1 MATFEYKAITNAGKT
16 ISGTIDGNSK
26 DSATEALSAQGI
38 KVIQI
43 ELSKDKAKHLG
54 KVKLVDLVLFTRQ
67 LSTMV
72 SAGVPLMR
80 SLTTLQTQAENPTMK
95 LVIADLVKEV
105 ESGAQLADALEKH
118 PEVFTPI
125 YINMVRAGEA
135 AGIVDDILKRLAT
148 QVESS
153 QTLRKKIKGAMTYPT
168 VVFCIMII
176 AFFGIM
182 IFIIP
187 KIGEILKGIGG
198 PDAELPALT
207 AALLGISDFLIKFW
221 PVIIGAA
228 VGAGFMLRK
237 FLKTEAGKRKRDE
250 IILKLPIVGLLTTK
264 STVASFTRTFS
275 ALVGAGVSVV
285 EALRITGR
293 SLGNKLYEEDLE
305 KAALQVINGKQMSEA
320 IGESKLFPPI
330 VSQMLAVGEETGQT
344 DVVLVKVAEFYEE
357 EVNTMVDSM
366 SSLIEPLIMV
376 VIGGGVAVIAAAV
389 MGPIASISNSVGMVL
404 TSLIF

>member
-43 ELSKDKAKHLG
+43 ELSKGKAKHLG
-54 KVKLVDLVLFTRQ
+54 KAKLVDLVLFTRQ

>member
-1 MATFEYKAITNAGKT
+1 MATFEYKAITNA
-16 ISGTIDGNSK
+16 K

-43 ELSKDKAKHLG
+43 ELSKGKAKHLG

>member
-43 ELSKDKAKHLG
+43 ELSKGKAKHLG

-221 PVIIGAA
+221 PVIIGTA

>member
-43 ELSKDKAKHLG
+43 ELSKGKTKHLG

>member
-26 DSATEALSAQGI
+26 DSATEVLSAQGI

-43 ELSKDKAKHLG
+43 ELSKGKAKHLG

-105 ESGAQLADALEKH
+105 ENGAQLADALEKH

>member
-16 ISGTIDGNSK
+16 ISGTIEGNSK

-43 ELSKDKAKHLG
+43 ELSKGKAKHLG

-221 PVIIGAA
+221 PVIIGVA

>member
-43 ELSKDKAKHLG
+43 ELSKGKAKHLG

-95 LVIADLVKEV
+95 LVIAELVKEV

-344 DVVLVKVAEFYEE
+344 DVLLVKVAEFYEE
-357 EVNTMVDSM
+357 EVNIMVDSM

>member
-1 MATFEYKAITNAGKT
+1 VATFEYKAITNAGKT
-16 ISGTIDGNSK
+16 ISGTIEGNSK

-43 ELSKDKAKHLG
+43 ELSKGKAKHLG

>member
-16 ISGTIDGNSK
+16 ISGTIEGNSK

-43 ELSKDKAKHLG
+43 ELSKGKAKHLG

-95 LVIADLVKEV
+95 FVIADLVKEV

>member
-43 ELSKDKAKHLG
+43 ELSKGKAKHLG

-135 AGIVDDILKRLAT
+135 AGIVDDILKRRAT

>member
-43 ELSKDKAKHLG
+43 ELSKGKAKHLG

-105 ESGAQLADALEKH
+105 ESGAQLADALERH

-135 AGIVDDILKRLAT
+135 AGIVDDILKRLAI

>member
-43 ELSKDKAKHLG
+43 ELSKGKAKHLG

-135 AGIVDDILKRLAT
+135 AGIVDDILKRLAI

>member
-16 ISGTIDGNSK
+16 ISGTIEGNSK
-26 DSATEALSAQGI
+26 DSATEALSTQGI

-43 ELSKDKAKHLG
+43 ELSKGKAKHLG

>member
-43 ELSKDKAKHLG
+43 ELSKGKAKHLG

>member
-43 ELSKDKAKHLG
+43 ELSKGKAKHLG

-228 VGAGFMLRK
+228 VGVGFMLRK

>member
-16 ISGTIDGNSK
+16 ISGTIEGNSK

-43 ELSKDKAKHLG
+43 ELSKGKAKHLG

-344 DVVLVKVAEFYEE
+344 DVVLIKVAEFYEE

>member
-43 ELSKDKAKHLG
+43 ELSKGKAKHLG

-221 PVIIGAA
+221 PVIIGAV
-228 VGAGFMLRK
+228 VGVGFMLRK

>member
-16 ISGTIDGNSK
+16 ISGTIEGNSK

-43 ELSKDKAKHLG
+43 ELSKGKAKHLG

-389 MGPIASISNSVGMVL
+389 MGPIASISNSVGMLL

>member
-43 ELSKDKAKHLG
+43 ELSKGKAKHLG

-118 PEVFTPI
+118 SEVFTPI

>member
-26 DSATEALSAQGI
+26 DSVTEALSAQGI

-43 ELSKDKAKHLG
+43 ELSKGKAKHLG

>member
-16 ISGTIDGNSK
+16 ISGTIEGNSK

-43 ELSKDKAKHLG
+43 ELSKGKAKHLG
-54 KVKLVDLVLFTRQ
+54 KVKLVDLVLFTR
-67 LSTMV
+67 V

>member
-43 ELSKDKAKHLG
+43 ELSKGKAKHLG

-221 PVIIGAA
+221 PVIIGVA

>member
-1 MATFEYKAITNAGKT
+1 VATFEYKAITNAGKT

-43 ELSKDKAKHLG
+43 ELSKGKAKHLG

>member
-16 ISGTIDGNSK
+16 ISGTIEGNSK

-43 ELSKDKAKHLG
+43 ELSKGKAKHLG

-105 ESGAQLADALEKH
+105 ESGTQLADALEKH

>member
-16 ISGTIDGNSK
+16 ISGTIEGNSK

-43 ELSKDKAKHLG
+43 ELSKGKAKHLG

-105 ESGAQLADALEKH
+105 KSGAQLADALEKH

>member
-16 ISGTIDGNSK
+16 ISGTIDSNSK

-43 ELSKDKAKHLG
+43 ELSKGKAKHLG

>member
-1 MATFEYKAITNAGKT
+1 M
-16 ISGTIDGNSK
+16 
-26 DSATEALSAQGI
+26 
-38 KVIQI
+38 
-43 ELSKDKAKHLG
+43 
-54 KVKLVDLVLFTRQ
+54 
-67 LSTMV
+67 
-72 SAGVPLMR
+72 
-80 SLTTLQTQAENPTMK
+80 
-95 LVIADLVKEV
+95 
-105 ESGAQLADALEKH
+105 
-118 PEVFTPI
+118 
-125 YINMVRAGEA
+125 
-135 AGIVDDILKRLAT
+135 
-148 QVESS
+148 
-153 QTLRKKIKGAMTYPT
+153 
-168 VVFCIMII
+168 
-176 AFFGIM
+176 
-182 IFIIP
+182 
-187 KIGEILKGIGG
+187 
-198 PDAELPALT
+198 
-207 AALLGISDFLIKFW
+207 
-221 PVIIGAA
+221 
-228 VGAGFMLRK
+228 
-237 FLKTEAGKRKRDE
+237 
-250 IILKLPIVGLLTTK
+250 TTK

>member
-1 MATFEYKAITNAGKT
+1 VATFEYKAITNAGKT

-43 ELSKDKAKHLG
+43 ELSKGKAKHLG

-105 ESGAQLADALEKH
+105 ESGAQLADALERH

-135 AGIVDDILKRLAT
+135 AGIVDDILKRLAI

>member
-1 MATFEYKAITNAGKT
+1 MATFEYKAITNAGKA

-43 ELSKDKAKHLG
+43 ELSKGKAKHLG

>member
-43 ELSKDKAKHLG
+43 ELSKGKAKHLG

-135 AGIVDDILKRLAT
+135 AGIVDDILKRLAA

>member
-16 ISGTIDGNSK
+16 ISGTIEGNSK

-43 ELSKDKAKHLG
+43 ESKGKAKHLG

-237 FLKTEAGKRKRDE
+237 FLKTEAGKRKRE
-250 IILKLPIVGLLTTK
+250 TNV
-264 STVASFTRTFS
+264 R
-275 ALVGAGVSVV
+275 
-285 EALRITGR
+285 
-293 SLGNKLYEEDLE
+293 GNWRK
-305 KAALQVINGKQMSEA
+305 
-320 IGESKLFPPI
+320 
-330 VSQMLAVGEETGQT
+330 
-344 DVVLVKVAEFYEE
+344 
-357 EVNTMVDSM
+357 
-366 SSLIEPLIMV
+366 
-376 VIGGGVAVIAAAV
+376 
-389 MGPIASISNSVGMVL
+389 
-404 TSLIF
+404 

>member
-26 DSATEALSAQGI
+26 DSATEALSAQGL

-43 ELSKDKAKHLG
+43 ELSKGKAKHLG

>member
-38 KVIQI
+38 KVVQI
-43 ELSKDKAKHLG
+43 ELSKGKAKHLG

>member
-43 ELSKDKAKHLG
+43 ELSKGKAKHLG

-221 PVIIGAA
+221 PVIISAA

>member
-43 ELSKDKAKHLG
+43 ELSKGKAKHLG

-207 AALLGISDFLIKFW
+207 AALLSISDFLIKFW

>member
-16 ISGTIDGNSK
+16 ISGTIEGNSK

-43 ELSKDKAKHLG
+43 ELSKGKAKHLG

-389 MGPIASISNSVGMVL
+389 MGPIASISNSVGMML

>member
-43 ELSKDKAKHLG
+43 ELSKGKAKHLG

-357 EVNTMVDSM
+357 EVNAMVDSM

>member
-16 ISGTIDGNSK
+16 ISGTIEGNSK

-43 ELSKDKAKHLG
+43 ELSKGKAKHLG

-320 IGESKLFPPI
+320 ISESKLFPPI